1 MLIELPKIFQNVE
14 TEYLQE
20 TITFQLDVV
29 DVDISTYVFC

>member
-1 MLIELPKIFQNVE
+1 MLRELPKMLQNVG

-29 DVDISTYVFC
+29 DFDISTYVFC